1 MEESENKPGEA
12 LTNMSDKFR
21 KQMLVK
27 NVYPVSDSDGYTSNH
42 PNALADGD
50 DKGRGNAI
58 YLDVYGQDIGT
69 RTDIMGNGE
78 ANTGRINNL
87 KTNLYGKD
95 NEYSSGNIDSGKGY
109 EATAG

>member
-12 LTNMSDKFR
+12 LTSMSDKFR
-21 KQMLVK
+21 KQNLVK
-27 NVYPVSDSDGYTSNH
+27 NVYPVSDSDGYSSNH

-50 DKGRGNAI
+50 DNGRGSAI
-58 YLDVYGQDIGT
+58 YLDVYGKDIGT

-78 ANTGRINNL
+78 VNTGRINNL